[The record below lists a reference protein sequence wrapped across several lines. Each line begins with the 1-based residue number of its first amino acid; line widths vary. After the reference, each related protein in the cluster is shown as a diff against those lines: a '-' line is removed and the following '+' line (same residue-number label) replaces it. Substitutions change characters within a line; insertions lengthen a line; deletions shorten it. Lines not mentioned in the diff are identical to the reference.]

1 MRITMN
7 AIKSIR
13 VERLHLIGSQAL
25 SSCRAKACERTRRR
39 TDASSAL
46 RLRNAATPKSAKM
59 VGTWSRAARVNLQLA
74 ATRKDDDD
82 IEFKNFS
89 DLNAG
94 AEKTMLSKYLELPL
108 GTQVSALGGLV
119 VGIFVLQTVGI
130 RFLVGVEGAVVSS
143 VVAAEELII
152 TLILVS
158 LKYLAAA
165 GAAALLVANIY
176 WLLTKDPD
184 RK

>member
-1 MRITMN
+1 M
-7 AIKSIR
+7 
-13 VERLHLIGSQAL
+13 
-25 SSCRAKACERTRRR
+25 
-39 TDASSAL
+39 
-46 RLRNAATPKSAKM
+46 
-59 VGTWSRAARVNLQLA
+59 
-74 ATRKDDDD
+74 
-82 IEFKNFS
+82 
-89 DLNAG
+89 
-94 AEKTMLSKYLELPL
+94 
-108 GTQVSALGGLV
+108 